1 MKGNK
6 FNKIL
11 AEHQQRIYSLALYIL
26 RDKYEAEYITQDVFT
41 RLWNN
46 IEQVEFE
53 KISPWLSAVTR
64 NACIDKLRKRK
75 EFSQIEDE
83 HQVTNN
89 YQEPAGNL
97 QHQQLSSWLTN
108 AISCLKEPYSSLI
121 MLCDVQQNSQNI
133 AAQSLNLTTNQVKVY
148 LHRARRELRS
158 LLKEYTHEQ

>member
-6 FNKIL
+6 FKNIL

-26 RDKYEAEYITQDVFT
+26 RDQHEVEDITQDVFT

-46 IEQVEFE
+46 FEQVELE

-75 EFSQIEDE
+75 EFSQVEVD
-83 HQVTNN
+83 HQVTEVH
-89 YQEPAGNL
+89 QEPAGNL
-97 QHQQLSSWLTN
+97 QHQQLSTWLSK
-108 AISCLKEPYSSLI
+108 AISGLKEPYSSLI

-133 AAQSLNLTTNQVKVY
+133 AAQSLNLTTSQVKVY
-148 LHRARRELRS
+148 LHRARLQLRS
-158 LLKEYTHEQ
+158 LLKENIHE